1 MASRFARYLRRLATL
16 AIVLVILALILAAV
30 QALFHPFDALLAKGA
45 ALIDDV
51 DANLSREAFRGITI
65 GSLALILALCIFP
78 LFMKRI
84 DEKSYWRGLWRGVI
98 AAAVYYASSKLFD
111 LASSLGKVRLILVML
126 VAIVAGIIIVE
137 GISLAVR
144 EEDEKSFRTD
154 VVSSIASGF
163 LFGVLVKFAGYG
175 LEYLKGAVSSIKP

>member
-16 AIVLVILALILAAV
+16 AILLVLLALVLVAV
-30 QALFHPFDALLAKGA
+30 QALFHPFNAILARGA
-45 ALIDDV
+45 TFVDDL
-51 DANLSREAFRGITI
+51 DSKLSREAFKGITI

-78 LFMKRI
+78 LFLKRI
-84 DEKSYWRGLWRGVI
+84 DERAYWRGLWRGVI
-98 AAAVYYASSKLFD
+98 AASVYYASSKLFD
-111 LASSLGKVRLILVML
+111 LASSLGRVRLILVML
-126 VAIVAGIIIVE
+126 VAIVAGVIIVE

-163 LFGVLVKFAGYG
+163 LFGVFVKFAGYG